1 MPFRYAERMVSF
13 PSSRERATVHR
24 TVAMNGLAPVT
35 GTKKSTPAGVLFL
48 VPVTGIEPVR
58 ILLRGI
64 LSPLCLPV
72 PPHRRGAQIMVS

>member
-1 MPFRYAERMVSF
+1 M
-13 PSSRERATVHR
+13 
-24 TVAMNGLAPVT
+24 
-35 GTKKSTPAGVLFL
+35 

-72 PPHRRGAQIMVS
+72 PPHRRLVKNSTFFPARQVSQLIQIQAERRQAML